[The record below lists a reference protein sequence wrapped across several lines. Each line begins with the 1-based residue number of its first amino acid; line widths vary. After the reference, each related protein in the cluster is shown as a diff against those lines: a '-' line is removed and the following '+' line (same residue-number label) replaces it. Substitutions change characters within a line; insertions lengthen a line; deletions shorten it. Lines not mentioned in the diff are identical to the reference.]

1 MNLKYN
7 TLLAVDDNPAILT
20 AVKICLKGV
29 FENIITLSK
38 PDTILTVLWCLTVCS
53 LIYAI
58 VSLLRLGGLI

>member
-38 PDTILTVLWCLTVCS
+38 PDTILTVLQQEDIDVILLDMNFS
-53 LIYAI
+53 LG
-58 VSLLRLGGLI
+58 VNS